1 MSARQRFRGY
11 GMTHADMFHT
21 SIEWVI
27 MVKSEVTKPQKKE
40 SLTDQLDREKR
51 AVSYDMYDMTVRQLV
66 DMVGGG
72 EIDIAPDYQ
81 RHFVWDSD
89 RESELVESIY
99 LGIPVPSLYMAANS
113 DGTWEV
119 IDGVQRLSTLS
130 HFCGDAKLLEIIG
143 RKTALELTSLKKLT
157 NLNEMTFEE
166 LPKALQLNF
175 QLRPVRVTTLNDKS
189 DFGVR
194 YDLFERLNT
203 GGVKLHAQEIRN
215 CVFRGEFRNLLKEL
229 SLNEDFLKIV
239 KLSYNEQKAALYEE
253 CVLRFFA
260 FIEEY
265 ESFDHSVVDF
275 LNDYMISKS
284 KKGPDSKLI
293 ALFKSTMEEIAA
305 EVPGGIA
312 RGQRS
317 ITPLNLFE
325 AVAVGAALALRSKK
339 RLKPGRLKSLM
350 DSDGLKR
357 FTTAATNSRKMVV
370 GRIEYVRDGLLT

>member
-1 MSARQRFRGY
+1 MEMARAKTTKG
-11 GMTHADMFHT
+11 T
-21 SIEWVI
+21 V
-27 MVKSEVTKPQKKE
+27 VKQLNTQPGKE
-40 SLTDQLDREKR
+40 TITDQLDRQKR

-81 RHFVWDSD
+81 RRFIWDGD
-89 RESELVESIY
+89 RESELIESIY

-119 IDGVQRLSTLS
+119 VDGVQRLSTLA
-130 HFCGDAKLLEIIG
+130 HFCADAKFLEIIG
-143 RKTALELTSLKKLT
+143 RKEPLKLTNLKKLT
-157 NLNEMTFEE
+157 NLNDMTFGS
-166 LPKALQLNF
+166 LPKPLQLNF

-189 DFGVR
+189 DFAVR

-229 SLNEDFLKIV
+229 AVDQNFLKVV
-239 KLSYNEQKAALYEE
+239 KLSDSEQRSAIYEE

-265 ESFDHSVVDF
+265 SIFDHSVVDF
-275 LNDYMISKS
+275 LNDYMIKRSKN
-284 KKGPDSKLI
+284 GPRSQLV
-293 ALFKSTMEEIAA
+293 ALFKETFNLISK
-305 EVPGGIA
+305 EVPAGIA
-312 RGQRS
+312 RGSRS

-325 AVAVGAALALRSKK
+325 AIAVGTGLALQTGKHVRS
-339 RLKPGRLKSLM
+339 GRLKKIM
-350 DSDGLKR
+350 DSDGLRK
-357 FTTAATNSRKMVV
+357 FTTAATNSNRMVV
-370 GRIEYVRDGLLT
+370 GRIEYVRDELVK